1 MTRRQRIIIA
11 TITGRIRFCGFEYVL
26 IFCFEMR
33 NQNAKKNKT
42 GKVATNFML
51 APSHVSGEKKVR
63 MRAPNNETK
72 KDIRQPN
79 KNKATIHVTATMS
92 IHMPNWGD
100 WYPIW
105 ISCTTAEKARSEEHT
120 S

>member
-1 MTRRQRIIIA
+1 
-11 TITGRIRFCGFEYVL
+11 
-26 IFCFEMR
+26 MR

-51 APSHVSGEKKVR
+51 APSHVSGAKKVM

-105 ISCTTAEKARSEEHT
+105 ISCTTAEKAAKPATRDNSRMVMDFFFIFFL
-120 S
+120 SSRLYGR